1 MTGLVEPGRA
11 ERRDRRALLA
21 LLAGASVVCWAWT
34 ARMAAPPEGGHVHVH
49 GADLFA
55 LFVMWAVMMIGM
67 MISIEVPVL
76 LHLARVWR
84 QQLGRSPLPSSAA
97 FLAGYL
103 LPWIAFSLGA
113 AAFQSRLQALGL
125 MNHGMAT
132 SSRAL
137 SAALL
142 LAAGAVQLSPLKR
155 ACLDR
160 CRAPGLADAGGR
172 ASVAF
177 AGGLRYSALAMA
189 SCGLLMLI
197 LFVTGV
203 MNLAWMVLLTLL
215 LLAEKVAPPGWPLP
229 AAIGA
234 LLIGWGGWT
243 LVG

>member
-1 MTGLVEPGRA
+1 MSGLGEPGRA

-21 LLAGASVVCWAWT
+21 LLASTSVACWAWT
-34 ARMAAPPEGGHVHVH
+34 ARMAARPGGHVHVP
-49 GADLFA
+49 GAGLLALFA
-55 LFVMWAVMMIGM
+55 MWAVMMVGM
-67 MISIEVPVL
+67 MIPAEVPVL
-76 LHLARVWR
+76 LELAGARR
-84 QQLGRSPLPSSAA
+84 RRLGRSPLPGSVA

-113 AAFQSRLQALGL
+113 AALQSRLQALGL
-125 MNHGMAT
+125 MDHGMVT

-142 LAAGAVQLSPLKR
+142 LAAGAVQLSPIKR

-160 CRAPGLADAGGR
+160 CRAAGPAGAGGR
-172 ASVAF
+172 AGAAF
-177 AGGLRYSALAMA
+177 ASGLRHSAVAMA

-215 LLAEKVAPPGWPLP
+215 LLAEKVAPPAWPMP

>member
-1 MTGLVEPGRA
+1 MSGLVEPERV

-21 LLAGASVVCWAWT
+21 LLAGTSVACWAWT
-34 ARMAAPPEGGHVHVH
+34 VRMAAQPQGGHAHVH
-49 GADLFA
+49 GTGLLALFA
-55 LFVMWAVMMIGM
+55 MWVVMMVGM
-67 MISIEVPVL
+67 MIPIEVPVL
-76 LHLARVWR
+76 LELARVR
-84 QQLGRSPLPSSAA
+84 RRRLGRSPLPGSAA

-113 AAFQSRLQALGL
+113 AALQSRLQVLGL
-125 MNHGMAT
+125 MDHGMAT
-132 SSRAL
+132 SSPAL

-160 CRAPGLADAGGR
+160 CRAPGQADAGGR
-172 ASVAF
+172 PGVAF
-177 AGGLRYSALAMA
+177 AGGLRHSAVAMA
-189 SCGLLMLI
+189 SCGLLMLV

-203 MNLAWMVLLTLL
+203 MNLAWMVMLTLL

-243 LVG
+243 LLG

>member
-1 MTGLVEPGRA
+1 MSGLVEPGRA

-21 LLAGASVVCWAWT
+21 LLAGASAACWAWT
-34 ARMAAPPEGGHVHVH
+34 ARMAAPPEGGHVHLH
-49 GADLFA
+49 GASLLALFA
-55 LFVMWAVMMIGM
+55 MWAVMMIGM
-67 MISIEVPVL
+67 MIPPEVPVL
-76 LHLARVWR
+76 LQLARARR
-84 QQLGRSPLPSSAA
+84 QRLGRSPLPGTAA

-113 AAFQSRLQALGL
+113 AALQSRLQALGL
-125 MNHGMAT
+125 MDHGMAT

-142 LAAGAVQLSPLKR
+142 VAAGAVQLSPLKR

-172 ASVAF
+172 AGVAF
-177 AGGLRYSALAMA
+177 AGGLRYSAIAMA
-189 SCGLLMLI
+189 SCGLLMLV

-215 LLAEKVAPPGWPLP
+215 LLTEKVAPPGWPLP

>member
-1 MTGLVEPGRA
+1 MSGLVEQGGA

-21 LLAGASVVCWAWT
+21 LLGGASVACWAWT
-34 ARMAAPPEGGHVHVH
+34 ARMAAPPEGGHLHVH
-49 GADLFA
+49 GVGLLP

-67 MISIEVPVL
+67 MIPIEAPVVL
-76 LHLARVWR
+76 ELARVWR
-84 QQLGRSPLPSSAA
+84 RRLGRSPLPGSAA
-97 FLAGYL
+97 FLGGYL

-113 AAFQSRLQALGL
+113 AALQSRLQALGL
-125 MNHGMAT
+125 MDHGMAT
-132 SSRAL
+132 SSRPL

-142 LAAGAVQLSPLKR
+142 VAAGAVQLSPLKR

-160 CRAPGLADAGGR
+160 CRAPELVDAGGR
-172 ASVAF
+172 AGAAF
-177 AGGLRYSALAMA
+177 AGGLRYSAIAMA
-189 SCGLLMLI
+189 SCGLLMLV

-215 LLAEKVAPPGWPLP
+215 LLVEKVAPAGWPLP